1 MATTRMYSHFCSKR
15 GSVRMGEGDRGGCA
29 CKKRDMP
36 GDIALTE
43 GIGSRERRGGGGGSG
58 GCACKKRDM
67 PGDITLTEGMGS
79 RERRGGGRGGGGGW
93 ACKQRD
99 IVHL

>member
-43 GIGSRERRGGGGGSG
+43 GIGSRERRGGGG
-58 GCACKKRDM
+58 CACKKRDM
-67 PGDITLTEGMGS
+67 PGDIALTEGLGS
-79 RERRGGGRGGGGGW
+79 RERRGGGGW
-93 ACKQRD
+93 ACK
-99 IVHL
+99 